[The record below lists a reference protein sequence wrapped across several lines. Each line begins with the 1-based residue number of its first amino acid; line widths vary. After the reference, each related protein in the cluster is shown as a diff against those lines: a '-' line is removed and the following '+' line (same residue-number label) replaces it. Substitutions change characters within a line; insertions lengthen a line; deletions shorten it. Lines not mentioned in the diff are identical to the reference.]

1 MSIFETNYRSR
12 SSKDENFLFTEL
24 LPHIICDSRKI
35 QIVLHHHYCTAD
47 TVTFAEN
54 QPKGLRINNLS
65 ITETGNAKK
74 TLMQIKSL
82 SPQTLLAILI
92 TVLSWSS
99 SFVFIRLSL
108 QDYSP
113 GALALFRYL
122 IVSVVMLIFYLRL
135 KKRNK
140 PTKSEA
146 IQLFLLGF
154 FGIGLYMIALNY
166 GEVTQSASITSF
178 IIGLNPI
185 VAMLWA
191 YIFMGEQINY
201 KRWLGVLISVIGL
214 AVIALGQF
222 HHDKLGWGIL
232 IILFAVVCAGTYN
245 VAQKPLLSTFHPI
258 EVAAIS
264 AWVGTTVMLVF
275 TPSMLHEIPKATW
288 QATSGVI
295 YLGIVPGAIGYAAW
309 SYAVSGVKSAS
320 RLSLVLYTLPLL
332 TTLLG
337 WLMLGETPSLFAFT
351 GGCIALLGALVA
363 TRY

>member
-1 MSIFETNYRSR
+1 MKPN
-12 SSKDENFLFTEL
+12 
-24 LPHIICDSRKI
+24 
-35 QIVLHHHYCTAD
+35 
-47 TVTFAEN
+47 
-54 QPKGLRINNLS
+54 
-65 ITETGNAKK
+65 
-74 TLMQIKSL
+74 SL
-82 SPQTLLAILI
+82 SPKTLLAIII

-113 GALALFRYL
+113 GSLALFRYL
-122 IVSVVMLIFYLRL
+122 IVSAVMLLLYLRL
-135 KKRNK
+135 EKRNM
-140 PTKSEA
+140 PTKSQA

-166 GEVTQSASITSF
+166 GEVTESASITSF

-191 YIFMGEQINY
+191 YVFFGEQINY

-214 AVIALGQF
+214 AVIASGQF
-222 HHDKLGWGIL
+222 HHEKIDWGIL
-232 IILFAVVCAGTYN
+232 IILFAVICAGTYN

-264 AWVGTTVMLVF
+264 AWVGTAVMLDF
-275 TPSMLHEIPKATW
+275 TPAMLHEIPKATW
-288 QATSGVI
+288 QATSSII
-295 YLGIVPGAIGYAAW
+295 YLGVIPGAIGYAAW

-332 TTLLG
+332 TTGLG
-337 WLMLGETPSLFAFT
+337 WLMLGETPSILAFT